1 MEDSGLILRHE
12 SGINFDMTP
21 YEALGLLNFLS
32 AYQENLISIV
42 EPETDHNLKQIVLEE
57 TEHQD
62 EQS

>member
-1 MEDSGLILRHE
+1 
-12 SGINFDMTP
+12 MTP